1 VIIGCLSYLFNYSIM
16 ASRKNKTANKIL
28 IGVSID
34 ALGAARF
41 PQVMATAGCEVT
53 VVCGRGLAVTSSRFV
68 KEHIK
73 TGRSP
78 REVRLG
84 LESHVAQYP
93 DRYSWVIIADEPLLR
108 TFLDSPAIPPLARL
122 APLTANPERL
132 AHFLS
137 KVSFSQDAQ
146 EAGIPVPRFRVLAE
160 EDDLPR
166 GTWRGTPTVAK
177 AEESLSGS
185 GVRIIH
191 SAEELADVNATM
203 TARPMLFQEYKTGQV
218 GATAA
223 LFDHGKPKCW
233 FSYLLRRNWPNPL
246 ASASA
251 LEMYWHPE
259 IEATLVRLGEMTEF
273 HGFCGLDWVLDESTG
288 TPFILE
294 MNPRPTPG
302 LYVSHLAGVNFSAAI
317 ADWLEGGDSVQ
328 RPSETASGMHRM
340 FPQNLF
346 RSIDDHDAV
355 EFFQTFADAPW
366 TDPKLL
372 LSYMRR
378 VLTHYLPQSWRH
390 TLKRAMT
397 AK

>member
-1 VIIGCLSYLFNYSIM
+1 MKSLNH
-16 ASRKNKTANKIL
+16 KTAHKVL
-28 IGVSID
+28 IALSID

-41 PQVMATAGCEVT
+41 PQVMAAAGCEVT
-53 VVCGRGLAVTSSRFV
+53 VVCGRGLAITSSRFV
-68 KEHIK
+68 KEHIR

-78 REVRLG
+78 REVRAG

-108 TFLDSPAIPPLARL
+108 AFLDSPAIAPLAKL
-122 APLTANPERL
+122 APLTGDPERL

-146 EAGIPVPRFRVLAE
+146 GAGIPVPRFRVLAE
-160 EDDLPR
+160 PDDRPR

-185 GVRIIH
+185 GVRIIQ

-203 TARPMLFQEYKTGQV
+203 TARPMLFQEYKSGQV

-223 LFDHGKPKCW
+223 LFVHGKPKCW

-246 ASASA
+246 AAASA

-259 IEATLVRLGEMTEF
+259 IEPTLIRLGEMTQF

-302 LYVSHLAGVNFSAAI
+302 LYVSQLAGVNFSAAV
-317 ADWLEGGDSVQ
+317 ADWLEGGNTIQ
-328 RPSETASGMHRM
+328 RPLETASAMHRM

-346 RSIDDHDAV
+346 RSIDDNDAV
-355 EFFQTFADAPW
+355 EFIRTFADAPW
-366 TDPKLL
+366 TDPKLF
-372 LSYMRR
+372 LSHMRR

-390 TLKRAMT
+390 SLKRALPL
-397 AK
+397 K